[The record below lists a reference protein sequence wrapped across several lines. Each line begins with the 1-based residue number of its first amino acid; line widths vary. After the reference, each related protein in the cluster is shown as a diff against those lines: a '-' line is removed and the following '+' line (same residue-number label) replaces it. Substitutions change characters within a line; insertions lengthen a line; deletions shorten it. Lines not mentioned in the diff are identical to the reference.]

1 MCFCHVFY
9 REVDETVSLAVGF
22 SSWSLLT
29 FELLSCNETLAICV
43 ASALWN
49 YSHGVE

>member
-1 MCFCHVFY
+1 MFLPVFY
-9 REVDETVSLAVGF
+9 REMGETVSLAVGF
-22 SSWSLLT
+22 SRWSQLS
-29 FELLSCNETLAICV
+29 FEPLSCNETLAICV